1 MVYNVFAQTIIS
13 KVWRKKTTK
22 TFSRGAYKKCSQTK
36 TINSLTWR
44 AVVRCFGAKSAAAA
58 VANNE
63 FAAVQ
68 FKLSAHLSV
77 GGDGAFA
84 FARQRKLLWK
94 SQKCDFT
101 VKLCSG
107 FFSNISNNQIV
118 YNYTCSRFFLFNIHG
133 NGCAEMNL

>member
-1 MVYNVFAQTIIS
+1 MFTNKNNKLINLTGGGAVL
-13 KVWRKKTTK
+13 WCEECG
-22 TFSRGAYKKCSQTK
+22 RG
-36 TINSLTWR
+36 
-44 AVVRCFGAKSAAAA
+44 AAA

-77 GGDGAFA
+77 GGDGAFS

-107 FFSNISNNQIV
+107 FFSNINNNQIV
-118 YNYTCSRFFLFNIHG
+118 YNYTCSRFFLFNIYG